1 MSDGPA
7 TNFLAVTPHNSTNF
21 AQARALYVGVA
32 GDVAA
37 VANDITGAETAVV
50 FKNVPAGTILPIRTK
65 RVNATGTTATDIVA
79 LL

>member
-21 AQARALYVGVA
+21 SPARALYIGVA
-32 GDVAA
+32 GDVTA
-37 VANDITGAETAVV
+37 VSIAIDGAETAVL
-50 FKNVPAGTILPIRTK
+50 FKNIPAGTILPIRTK